1 MESLFLLIPMSML
14 LILLASG
21 VFIWSVRNRQFEDLD
36 KEAHSIL
43 FDDEASGNEEAEDER
58 QHP

>member
-1 MESLFLLIPMSML
+1 MESLFLLIPMSLL
-14 LILLASG
+14 LITLAIG

-43 FDDEASGNEEAEDER
+43 FDEEMEQGEEEEDNGQ
-58 QHP
+58 QH